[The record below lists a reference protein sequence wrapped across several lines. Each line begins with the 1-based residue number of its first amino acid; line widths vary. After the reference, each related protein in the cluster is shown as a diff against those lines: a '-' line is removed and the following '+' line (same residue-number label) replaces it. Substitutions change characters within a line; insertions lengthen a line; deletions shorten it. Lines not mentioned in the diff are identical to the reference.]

1 MPSYEDIKLVT
12 EIVGEVLIEDK
23 LINEQ
28 KSSVYN
34 AYEFTFKIMPIL
46 PYVKWELKD
55 DAVEFK
61 SHVKTLFRNKM
72 KHEKIKVESEEQ

>member
-1 MPSYEDIKLVT
+1 
-12 EIVGEVLIEDK
+12 
-23 LINEQ
+23 
-28 KSSVYN
+28 
-34 AYEFTFKIMPIL
+34 MPIL
-46 PYVKWELKD
+46 PYIKWELKD